1 MGLRKNTPIDL
12 NCEYPCPCRRNGR
25 LKPIILTEAMG
36 CDKCQQIFVLAENQE
51 YIEQLNPTYP
61 YKKRWRWI
69 GKRWINAQKPWQ
81 ESYFFLGILCFFFSI
96 LVATPLLITLTGGFN
111 LISGIMVG
119 LIFISV
125 CFSLWFVYSRYR

>member
-36 CDKCQQIFVLAENQE
+36 CDKCQQIFVLAENKE
-51 YIEQLNPTYP
+51 YIEQLNPIYP

-81 ESYFFLGILCFFFSI
+81 ESYFLLGILCFFFSI
-96 LVATPLLITLTGGFN
+96 LVTIPLLITLTGGLN

-119 LIFISV
+119 LVFLSV
-125 CFSLWFVYSRYR
+125 CFSWWFVSNRF